1 MTVIRVTEPGHSQ
14 AVSATCWSPDEE
26 GTWSRSALEQEQG
39 PLQQQQQQHQQPR
52 GADLV
57 GGEERGAMLLK
68 LLPLR
73 VLLRPEALG
82 WAGAGLRL
90 LPEGG

>member
-1 MTVIRVTEPGHSQ
+1 MRRGPG
-14 AVSATCWSPDEE
+14 AGAPW
-26 GTWSRSALEQEQG
+26 LEQEQV
-39 PLQQQQQQHQQPR
+39 PLQQQQQQPR

-68 LLPLR
+68 LLPL
-73 VLLRPEALG
+73 LLRPEALG
-82 WAGAGLRL
+82 WAAGGLRL